1 MGQTVKAQ
9 DGTTWVVRRLLL
21 PARLSAASLTGAAVE
36 SSGGSQ
42 QNSPLAALL
51 VRGVFVAVIGVVLLP
66 FAVVSRMVFRR
77 WTVEASAGETTMRWR
92 AKTWRGAG
100 AGVKAVAGAI
110 DRGEPLQTPLAGLTP
125 L

>member
-9 DGTTWVVRRLLL
+9 DGTTWVVRRLVL
-21 PARLSAASLTGAAVE
+21 PARLSASSLTGAAVE
-36 SSGGSQ
+36 SGGSQ
-42 QNSPLAALL
+42 QSSPLVALL

-66 FAVVSRMVFRR
+66 FAIASRMIFRR
-77 WTVEASAGETTMRWR
+77 WTVEATAGETTVRWR

-100 AGVKAVAGAI
+100 AGVKAVAGAV
-110 DRGEPLQTPLAGLTP
+110 DRGESLQTPFAGLTP